1 MAFLKYLKENLTR
14 LVVTFDFD
22 HTLRYEYSDEI
33 EHEQK
38 QFQWGEPN
46 INSVSMF
53 RKLQDDNDVY
63 IVTTRQGDN
72 LNRTRIQEF
81 CKEQGLRPKDI
92 IFTNGNDKIDTLVNL
107 GSNWH
112 FEDDDKEIN
121 QIKSA
126 GIKVADMFNQ
136 QAWDKYLGL
145 V

>member
-1 MAFLKYLKENLTR
+1 MSILKYLKENLTR

-22 HTLRYEYSDEI
+22 HTLRYEYSDDIDRDER
-33 EHEQK
+33 

-46 INSVSMF
+46 IDSVNMF

-63 IVTTRQGDN
+63 IVTTRVESPQSRN
-72 LNRTRIQEF
+72 QIQEF
-81 CKEQGLRPKDI
+81 CKEQVLRPKDI
-92 IFTNGNDKIDTLVNL
+92 IFTNGNDKLDTLVKL

-121 QIKSA
+121 QIKAA

-145 V
+145 I